1 MNIGQHSAI
10 VNSFNAVD
18 KETGNV
24 IESDSFGFISPAVET
39 VLVFPSPLNPKCT
52 EVALDSVV
60 VTSTSTPVKLVINGN
75 EMYPFIV
82 DTNTT
87 KGIDYMKVKT
97 IKVVSGENF
106 RIEGLTNE

>member
-24 IESDSFGFISPAVET
+24 IESDSFGFISPAVGT
-39 VLVFPSPLNPKCT
+39 VLVFPSPLNPKCA